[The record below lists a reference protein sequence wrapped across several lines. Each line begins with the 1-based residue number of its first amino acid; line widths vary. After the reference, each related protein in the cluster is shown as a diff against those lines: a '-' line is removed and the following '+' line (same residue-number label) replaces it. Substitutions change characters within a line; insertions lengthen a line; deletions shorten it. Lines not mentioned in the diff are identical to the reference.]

1 MKKFIGFA
9 IFAVV
14 IFSIVLN
21 VFLIVINIGLSNR
34 LEHEMRG
41 HEIYKRA
48 YEHLD
53 AKVNPECYPEYY
65 TSSDT
70 LYILEK

>member
-34 LEHEMRG
+34 LEHEAQG
-41 HEIYKRA
+41 HKIYKRS
-48 YEHLD
+48 YERLD
-53 AKVNPECYPEYY
+53 SIMYPECY
-65 TSSDT
+65 TKQDT
-70 LYILEK
+70 LYILEV

>member
-1 MKKFIGFA
+1 MKNFIGFA

-34 LEHEMRG
+34 LEHEMQE
-41 HEIYKRA
+41 HKIYKRA

-65 TSSDT
+65 NSSDT
-70 LYILEK
+70 LYVLEK